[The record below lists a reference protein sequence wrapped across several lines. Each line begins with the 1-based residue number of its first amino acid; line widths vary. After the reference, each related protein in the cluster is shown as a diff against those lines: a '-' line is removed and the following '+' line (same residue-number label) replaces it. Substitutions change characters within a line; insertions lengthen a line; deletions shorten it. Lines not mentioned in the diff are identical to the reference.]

1 MKPEVDNHNEPELA
15 LNALLD
21 EINKQRKQNSEL
33 QSELRTMRTREI
45 RLNKNSEILKSDNNR
60 LKQDLVLLEQKLRE
74 IEIQLT
80 LPEGD
85 RTFTPTR
92 AIEPFPRKPFYK
104 KINWA
109 YVLVPLT
116 VIGAIAAFKWNSN
129 QANNTKHTDTEVAAT
144 GVIPPL
150 TGATTTTPN
159 STNANPVAPLNST
172 PSTTTTPLGGQMPL
186 GQPTA
191 TPSNSQVAEEGYLII
206 QNPLGGDGMVRVM
219 DGYSQKARV
228 LAWINPGEKY
238 RIRAQSPT
246 KMRRTYLRDGKSVT
260 FEDFFYKISD
270 KEQWI
275 FGYFTSKRLNQ

>member
-1 MKPEVDNHNEPELA
+1 MKPEVDGNNEPELA

-21 EINKQRKQNSEL
+21 EINKQRKVNSEL

-85 RTFTPTR
+85 RTFTPNR
-92 AIEPFPRKPFYK
+92 SIEPFPRKPFYK
-104 KINWA
+104 KVNWT
-109 YVLVPLT
+109 YIIVPLI
-116 VIGAIAAFKWNSN
+116 VIGAIAAFKWNSS
-129 QANNTKHTDTEVAAT
+129 QASIPKPADEAAAAGT
-144 GVIPPL
+144 IAPL
-150 TGATTTTPN
+150 TGGQTTPVN
-159 STNANPVAPLNST
+159 PIAPLTPAPIPVPNTGVQLPIGQPAANAN
-172 PSTTTTPLGGQMPL
+172 
-186 GQPTA
+186 
-191 TPSNSQVAEEGYLII
+191 QVAEEGYLII

-219 DGYSQKARV
+219 DGYTQKARV

-275 FGYFTSKRLNQ
+275 FGYFTSKRLN

>member
-1 MKPEVDNHNEPELA
+1 MKPEIDNHNEPELA

-85 RTFTPTR
+85 RTFTATR

-104 KINWA
+104 KVNWA
-109 YVLVPLT
+109 YILVPLI
-116 VIGAIAAFKWNSN
+116 VIGAIAAFKWNSSH
-129 QANNTKHTDTEVAAT
+129 ANDVSADEAAKAAT

-150 TGATTTTPN
+150 TGTTAAPTV
-159 STNANPVAPLNST
+159 NPVAPLNAT
-172 PSTTTTPLGGQMPL
+172 PSATPLVGQLPL
-186 GQPTA
+186 GQPAA
-191 TPSNSQVAEEGYLII
+191 TPANSQVAEEGYLII

-275 FGYFTSKRLNQ
+275 FGYFTTKRLNQ

>member
-1 MKPEVDNHNEPELA
+1 MKPEVESQEEPELA
-15 LNALLD
+15 LNDLLD

-60 LKQDLVLLEQKLRE
+60 LKQDLALLEQKLRE

-85 RTFTPTR
+85 RTYSPSRTV
-92 AIEPFPRKPFYK
+92 EPFSRKPMY

-109 YVLVPLT
+109 YILVPL
-116 VIGAIAAFKWNSN
+116 VIIGAIAAFKWQSTRP
-129 QANNTKHTDTEVAAT
+129 ATPESVVTTDSPEPHPSAT
-144 GVIPPL
+144 APL
-150 TGATTTTPN
+150 ATTPLATP
-159 STNANPVAPLNST
+159 SVNPVAPLT
-172 PSTTTTPLGGQMPL
+172 PAAGTQLPT
-186 GQPTA
+186 GQPA
-191 TPSNSQVAEEGYLII
+191 TSTVAEEGYLIV

-219 DGYSQKARV
+219 DGFTQKARV

-246 KMRRTYLRDGKSVT
+246 KMRRTYLRDGKSIT

-275 FGYFTSKRLNQ
+275 FGYFTTKRLNN

>member
-1 MKPEVDNHNEPELA
+1 MKPEVDSQNEPELA

-60 LKQDLVLLEQKLRE
+60 LKQDLALLEQKLRE

-80 LPEGD
+80 LPEGE
-85 RTFTPTR
+85 RTFSPSR
-92 AIEPFPRKPFYK
+92 SIEPFPRKSLYK
-104 KINWA
+104 SINWA
-109 YVLVPLT
+109 YILVPLV
-116 VIGAIAAFKWNSN
+116 VIGAIAAFKWQS
-129 QANNTKHTDTEVAAT
+129 TRPE
-144 GVIPPL
+144 IPEE
-150 TGATTTTPN
+150 TVVVATTTVAKPAPLTAPTTAAPN
-159 STNANPVAPLNST
+159 TINPVAPLNT
-172 PSTTTTPLGGQMPL
+172 P
-186 GQPTA
+186 A
-191 TPSNSQVAEEGYLII
+191 PSNGQVPIGQAITPAANAVAEEGYLIV

-219 DGYSQKARV
+219 DGFTPKARV

-246 KMRRTYLRDGKSVT
+246 KMRRTYLRDGKSIA

-275 FGYFTSKRLNQ
+275 FGYFTTKRLAN